1 MSALAKFLLLKG
13 AKVAG
18 SDKSHSVYVDD
29 LTALG
34 AEIFV
39 GDCKKSIE
47 EFDVIVYT
55 DAINESNLQLAQARG
70 LNKPII
76 SRGQLLTEISRSFE
90 RVIAI
95 SGCHG
100 KTTAASML
108 AHIFMTA
115 EKGFCAHI
123 GGRDAG
129 LSNFYYCGNEYF
141 ITEAC

>member
-1 MSALAKFLLLKG
+1 MRKRIWETYNSFYFIGAGGVSMSALAKFLLLKG

-55 DAINESNLQLAQARG
+55 DAI
-70 LNKPII
+70 I
-76 SRGQLLTEISRSFE
+76 
-90 RVIAI
+90 
-95 SGCHG
+95 
-100 KTTAASML
+100 
-108 AHIFMTA
+108 
-115 EKGFCAHI
+115 
-123 GGRDAG
+123 
-129 LSNFYYCGNEYF
+129 
-141 ITEAC
+141 